1 VSNPSTTAPAASGSA
16 GGPLGTAKPFVEFT
30 HRQVLTILAGLMMGM
45 FLAALDQTI
54 MATATRTIADD
65 LNGFNL
71 QAWATTAF
79 LITSTISTPLYGKL
93 SDIYGRRGFFLF
105 AIAIFVV
112 GSMLCGLS
120 QNMYELASFRA
131 IQGIGAGGLMSMAL
145 AIIGDIVPPRERAK
159 YQGFFLAVFGTASVI
174 GPILGGFFAGQDSI
188 IGITGWRWIFYLNVP
203 IGIAAMAVVARVLH
217 LPHTR
222 TDHRIDWPGAVA
234 LIVGLV
240 PLLTIAEQGRD
251 WGWDSGRAWACYAI
265 GFIGIVAFIFAER
278 AYKEEALLPLR
289 LFSNRTVAVGS
300 ISSTIVGMA
309 MFGGLLTVPLYLQIV
324 KGSSATTAGLQMIPF
339 VVGIMAGSITAGQL
353 IARTGRYR
361 IFPIIGGVLMAGALG
376 LFATIGADTAL
387 WKTMLIMV
395 LMGLGLGGNMQPMI
409 TAVQNAVS
417 PREIGVATSSV
428 TFFRSMGGTLGTAIF
443 LSVLFNVLPG
453 KIGSA
458 YATAQATPA
467 FQQALAADP
476 NQARLLQQA
485 TGGAALN
492 DTSFIS
498 KLSDVVAH
506 PFKVGFSN
514 GITVVFLMALA
525 VMLVGL
531 IAVFFLPEIPLSR
544 RSAQQ
549 QRADDILAAENSD
562 GVPGEIG
569 AGPLHDNAEGEAVSA
584 VLGGG
589 GGEGSKDGPGSGR

>member
-1 VSNPSTTAPAASGSA
+1 VSNSTSTVPAAAGSSDGPAAA
-16 GGPLGTAKPFVEFT
+16 GKPSVEFS
-30 HRQVLTILAGLMMGM
+30 HRQIITILAGLMMGM

-65 LNGFNL
+65 LHGFNL

-105 AIAIFVV
+105 AIAVFII

-120 QNMYELASFRA
+120 QNMYELAAFRA
-131 IQGIGAGGLMSMAL
+131 FQGIGAGGLMSMAL

-159 YQGFFLAVFGTASVI
+159 YQGYFLAVFGTASVI

-203 IGIAAMAVVARVLH
+203 IGIAAMVVVARVLH
-217 LPHTR
+217 LPHQR
-222 TDHRIDWPGAVA
+222 TDHRIDWPGAVS

-240 PLLTIAEQGRD
+240 PLLTVAEQGRT
-251 WGWDSGRAWACYAI
+251 WGWGSGRALLCYAI
-265 GFIGIVAFIFAER
+265 GLIGIVAFILAER
-278 AYKEEALLPLR
+278 AYKDEALLPLR
-289 LFSNRTVAVGS
+289 LFRNRTVAVGS

-324 KGSSATTAGLQMIPF
+324 KGSSPTVAGLQMIPF
-339 VVGIMAGSITAGQL
+339 VVGIMAGSIAAGQL

-361 IFPIIGGVLMAGALG
+361 IFPIIGSILMATALG
-376 LFATIGADTAL
+376 LFATIGADTPL

-443 LSVLFNVLPG
+443 LSVLFNVLPS
-453 KIGSA
+453 KISAA
-458 YATAQATPA
+458 YAAAQKTPQ

-476 NQARLLQQA
+476 SQAKILQQA
-485 TGGAALN
+485 QGGNALN
-492 DTSFIS
+492 DTSFLS
-498 KLSDVVAH
+498 RLSDVVAH
-506 PFKVGFSN
+506 PFKVGFSD
-514 GITVVFLMALA
+514 GISVVFLMALA
-525 VMLVGL
+525 VMIIGL
-531 IAVFFLPEIPLSR
+531 IVVFFLPEIPLSQ

-549 QRADDILAAENSD
+549 QRADDILAAQHSN
-562 GVPGEIG
+562 GVPGEVG
-569 AGPLHDNAEGEAVSA
+569 AGPGHDSQGAPV
-584 VLGGG
+584 
-589 GGEGSKDGPGSGR
+589 PGRA

>member
-1 VSNPSTTAPAASGSA
+1 VSNPNDTAPALA
-16 GGPLGTAKPFVEFT
+16 GTADGPPAGRPSVEFT
-30 HRQVLTILAGLMMGM
+30 HRQILTILAGLMMGM

-65 LNGFNL
+65 LRGFDL

-93 SDIYGRRGFFLF
+93 SDIYGRRPFFLF
-105 AIAIFVV
+105 AIAVFVI

-120 QNMYELASFRA
+120 QNMYELAAFRA
-131 IQGIGAGGLMSMAL
+131 LQGVGAGGLMSMAL

-159 YQGFFLAVFGTASVI
+159 YQGLFLAVFGTASVI
-174 GPILGGFFAGQDSI
+174 GPLLGGFFAGQESI
-188 IGITGWRWIFYLNVP
+188 LGITGWRWIFYLNVP
-203 IGIAAMAVVARVLH
+203 IGIAAMVVVARVLH

-240 PLLTIAEQGRD
+240 PLLTVAEQGRS
-251 WGWDSGRAWACYAI
+251 WGWDSPRSFACYAI
-265 GFIGIVAFIFAER
+265 GLIGIVAFIVAER
-278 AYKEEALLPLR
+278 AYKDEALLPLR
-289 LFSNRTVAVGS
+289 LFRNRTVAVGS
-300 ISSTIVGMA
+300 ISSTIIGMA

-324 KGSSATTAGLQMIPF
+324 KGSTATEAGLQMIPF
-339 VVGIMAGSITAGQL
+339 VVGIMAGSITSGQL

-361 IFPIIGGVLMAGALG
+361 IFPIIGSTLMVAALA
-376 LFATIGADTAL
+376 LFSLISADTPL

-443 LSVLFNVLPG
+443 LSVLFNVVGG
-453 KIGSA
+453 KISSA
-458 YATAQATPA
+458 YQKAQSTAA
-467 FQQALAADP
+467 FKGAIAADP
-476 NQARLLQQA
+476 SQLRTLQQA
-485 TGGAALN
+485 QGGSALN
-492 DTSFIS
+492 DTSFLE
-498 KLSDVVAH
+498 KLSAVVSH
-506 PFKVGFSN
+506 PFKVGFSD
-514 GITVVFLMALA
+514 GIQVVFILAAA

-531 IAVFFLPEIPLSR
+531 IVVFFLPEIPLSK

-549 QRADDILAAENSD
+549 QRADDILAAEYSN
-562 GVPGEIG
+562 GVPGEVG
-569 AGPLHDNAEGEAVSA
+569 AGPLPAGRDVDEPVPAG
-584 VLGGG
+584 
-589 GGEGSKDGPGSGR
+589 KDGAGR

>member
-1 VSNPSTTAPAASGSA
+1 VSNSSTTAPAGIPAA
-16 GGPLGTAKPFVEFT
+16 GPPDAGRPSVEFT
-30 HRQVLTILAGLMMGM
+30 HRQILTILGGLMMGM

-65 LNGFNL
+65 LRGFDL

-105 AIAIFVV
+105 AIAAFIV
-112 GSMLCGLS
+112 GSILCGMS
-120 QNMYELASFRA
+120 QSMYELAAFRA

-174 GPILGGFFAGQDSI
+174 GPLLGGFFAGQDEI
-188 IGITGWRWIFYLNVP
+188 LGVTGWRWIFYINVP
-203 IGIAAMAVVARVLH
+203 IGIAAMVVVARVLH

-240 PLLTIAEQGRD
+240 PLLTVAEQGRT
-251 WGWDSGRAWACYAI
+251 WGWDSGRALACYAI
-265 GFIGIVAFIFAER
+265 GLIGIVGFILAER
-278 AYKEEALLPLR
+278 AYKDEALLPLR
-289 LFSNRTVAVGS
+289 LFRNRTVAVGS

-324 KGSSATTAGLQMIPF
+324 KGSSATEAGLQMIPF
-339 VVGIMAGSITAGQL
+339 VIGIMAGSITSGQL

-361 IFPIIGGVLMAGALG
+361 IFPIIGSILMLTALG
-376 LFATIGADTAL
+376 LFSLIGADTPL

-395 LMGLGLGGNMQPMI
+395 VMGLGLGGNMQPMI

-443 LSVLFNVLPG
+443 LSVLFNVVGG
-453 KIGSA
+453 KINSA
-458 YATAQATPA
+458 YQTAQGTPE
-467 FQQALAADP
+467 FQQAVAADP
-476 NQARLLQQA
+476 TQLQTLQQA
-485 TGGAALN
+485 QGGDALN
-492 DTSFIS
+492 DTSFLS
-498 KLSDVVAH
+498 RLSDVVSH
-506 PFKVGFSN
+506 PFKVGFSD
-514 GITVVFLMALA
+514 GIQLIFLLAAA
-525 VMLVGL
+525 VMVIGL
-531 IAVFFLPEIPLSR
+531 IVVLFLPEIPLQQ

-549 QRADDILAAENSD
+549 QRADDAAAAAASD
-562 GVPGEIG
+562 GVPGEVG
-569 AGPLHDNAEGEAVSA
+569 AGPAAATTNT
-584 VLGGG
+584 
-589 GGEGSKDGPGSGR
+589 R

>member
-1 VSNPSTTAPAASGSA
+1 VSDNSTTTPAPAGPTTSA
-16 GGPLGTAKPFVEFT
+16 PGARRPSVEFT
-30 HRQVLTILAGLMMGM
+30 HRQVITVLIGLMMGM

-65 LNGFNL
+65 LHGFNL

-93 SDIYGRRGFFLF
+93 SDIYGRRPYFLF
-105 AIAIFVV
+105 AIAIFIV

-120 QNMYELASFRA
+120 QNMYELAAFRA
-131 IQGIGAGGLMSMAL
+131 IQGVGAGGLMSLAL

-174 GPILGGFFAGQDSI
+174 GPILGGFFAGADTI
-188 IGITGWRWIFYLNVP
+188 LWVTGWRWVFYLNVP
-203 IGIAAMAVVARVLH
+203 IGIAAMVVVARVLH
-217 LPHTR
+217 LPHYR
-222 TDHRIDWPGAVA
+222 TDHRIDWPGALT

-240 PLLTIAEQGRD
+240 PLLTVAEQGRD
-251 WGWDSGRAWACYAI
+251 WGWDSGRSWFCYVVGALGLI
-265 GFIGIVAFIFAER
+265 GFVLAEW
-278 AYKEEALLPLR
+278 AYKDEALLPLR
-289 LFSNRTVAVGS
+289 LFRNRTISVGAT
-300 ISSTIVGMA
+300 SSTIVGMA

-324 KGSSATTAGLQMIPF
+324 KGSSATQAGLQMIPF
-339 VVGIMAGSITAGQL
+339 VIGIMAGSITAGQL

-361 IFPIIGGVLMAGALG
+361 IFPIIGGALMVGALG
-376 LFATIGADTAL
+376 LFAMISADTPL

-453 KIGSA
+453 KISDAFGA
-458 YATAQATPA
+458 AQRTPQ
-467 FQQALAADP
+467 FQAALAADP
-476 NQARLLQQA
+476 SQAKILQQQA
-485 TGGAALN
+485 SGGGELS
-492 DTSFIS
+492 DTSFLKHLAPVIS
-498 KLSDVVAH
+498 H
-506 PFKVGFSN
+506 PFKVGFSD
-514 GITVVFLMALA
+514 GISTVFMLA
-525 VMLVGL
+525 MIVMIVGL
-531 IAVFFLPEIPLSR
+531 IVVFFLPEIPLSK

-549 QRADDILAAENSD
+549 QRADDILAAENSM
-562 GVPGEIG
+562 GVPGEVG
-569 AGPLHDNAEGEAVSA
+569 AGPLPEDDEPSA
-584 VLGGG
+584 VPAAVG
-589 GGEGSKDGPGSGR
+589 KDGPRD